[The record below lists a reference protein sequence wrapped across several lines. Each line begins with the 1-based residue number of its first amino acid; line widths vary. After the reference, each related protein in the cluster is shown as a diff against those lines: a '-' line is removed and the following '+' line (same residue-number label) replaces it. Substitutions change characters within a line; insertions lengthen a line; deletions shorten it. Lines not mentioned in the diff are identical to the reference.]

1 MKQEVAFI
9 KCGKVF
15 SPKLPD
21 ELSPIQKPIEL
32 ASVTIDT
39 NLLKAPIVNLTYTS
53 FTERIQTVSEVGVS
67 PLLILVYR
75 LVRKNI
81 QTGKSK
87 ILNQWIFQR
96 EFLSGTRQKA
106 EVNEPVVYKF
116 CDDLTCSDG
125 EIFNYTMQL
134 VRIVTLNTTF
144 EIVNQGITAKVYT
157 GCHFDEDSSDL
168 PILKCGK
175 TFNPDLNRCIT
186 RNDRPIKLAEVK
198 INPKDIKNPCVDI
211 TYSSFITIDFL
222 GIDVFIRLL
231 RIKYRLTRQCN
242 NCDTKQVLNEW
253 DFLLNLNFEEGLEFF
268 RFFDNSPTVLAQCDC
283 DIPLND
289 SCCIYTIEIAE
300 LEMSQGV
307 VLEIPYKS
315 ITATALKE
323 NDTRPCQ

>member
-15 SPKLPD
+15 NPKLPD
-21 ELSPIQKPIEL
+21 ELNPIQKPIEL

-39 NLLKAPIVNLTYTS
+39 SLLKSPIVNLTYTS
-53 FTERIQTVSEVGVS
+53 FTERIQTVVEIGVN
-67 PLLILVYR
+67 PLLTLVYR

-81 QTGKSK
+81 KTGKIK
-87 ILNQWIFQR
+87 ILDQWIFQR
-96 EFLSGTRQKA
+96 ELQSGTPQKA
-106 EVNEPVVYKF
+106 EINEPVVYKF
-116 CDDLTCSDG
+116 CDELNHPDG
-125 EIFNYTMQL
+125 EIFNYTVQL
-134 VRIVTLNTTF
+134 IRIVTVNTTF

-157 GCHFDEDSSDL
+157 GRRLDENSSDL

-186 RNDRPIKLAEVK
+186 KNDRPVKLAEVK
-198 INPKDIKNPCVDI
+198 IDPNDIKNPCVDI
-211 TYSSFITIDFL
+211 TYSSFITIDFF
-222 GIDVFIRLL
+222 GIDVLTRLL

-242 NCDTKQVLNEW
+242 NFDTKKVLNEW
-253 DFLLNLNFEEGLEFF
+253 DFLLDLSFEDGLEFF

-283 DIPLND
+283 EIPLND
-289 SCCIYTIEIAE
+289 SGCIYTIEIVE

-307 VLEIPYKS
+307 VFEIPYKS

-323 NDTRPCQ
+323 NNTRPCQ